1 MASDNFLNDKIFSNH
16 NNSERIF
23 LETENDKITF
33 SDFDKLANKISNA
46 LITLKLKENDR
57 VLVQLEKSV
66 ISFAIFIAAIR
77 TGCIY
82 IPLNPS
88 YTASEVEYFIENSK
102 PSLFISEEKNTNE
115 LKRVIKNQSVKT
127 ISLNKNL
134 AGPLVNLIE
143 KQSAEFRPVKRS
155 KNDIA
160 SILYTSGTTGRSKGA
175 MLTHN
180 NLVSNTIELVKLWK
194 FDEKDILIHAL
205 PIYHIHGLFV
215 ACNIALMSGVKMYF
229 LEKFDVDQVIQYLP
243 RSTSMMG
250 VPTFYTRLLDS
261 DKFNEGV
268 TKNIRIFI
276 SGSAPLL
283 PETHNKFESISG
295 HKILER
301 YGMTETNMN
310 ASNPYDGERKAGT
323 VGFPLPGI
331 SIRITDVKNG
341 NTLENENIG
350 MIEIKG
356 ENVFL
361 GYWEMDDETN
371 KSFTKDNYFIT
382 GDLGKISSDGYL
394 TIIGRNKDLIISGGL
409 NIYPK
414 EIELVL
420 DQIDQVKETAVIGV
434 PHKDF
439 GEAVVAVIVASEE
452 KPSEKYVMSLI
463 QNKLAKFKQ
472 PKKLF
477 FIPELPRNTMGKVQK
492 QVLRNNFK
500 EIFN

>member
-1 MASDNFLNDKIFSNH
+1 
-16 NNSERIF
+16 
-23 LETENDKITF
+23 
-33 SDFDKLANKISNA
+33 
-46 LITLKLKENDR
+46 
-57 VLVQLEKSV
+57 
-66 ISFAIFIAAIR
+66 
-77 TGCIY
+77 
-82 IPLNPS
+82 
-88 YTASEVEYFIENSK
+88 
-102 PSLFISEEKNTNE
+102 
-115 LKRVIKNQSVKT
+115 
-127 ISLNKNL
+127 
-134 AGPLVNLIE
+134 
-143 KQSAEFRPVKRS
+143 
-155 KNDIA
+155 
-160 SILYTSGTTGRSKGA
+160 
-175 MLTHN
+175 
-180 NLVSNTIELVKLWK
+180 
-194 FDEKDILIHAL
+194 
-205 PIYHIHGLFV
+205 
-215 ACNIALMSGVKMYF
+215 MSGVKMYF

>member
-1 MASDNFLNDKIFSNH
+1 MTSDNFLNDKIFSNH
-16 NNSERIF
+16 NNSEKIF
-23 LETENDKITF
+23 IETENDQFTF
-33 SDFDKLANKISNA
+33 TDFDKLANKICNV
-46 LITLKLKENDR
+46 LISLKLKENDR

-88 YTASEVEYFIENSK
+88 YTASEVEYFLENSK
-102 PSLFISEEKNTNE
+102 PFLFISVEKNINE

-127 ISLNKNL
+127 ISLNKDFS
-134 AGPLVNLIE
+134 GPLVNLIE
-143 KQSAEFRPVKRS
+143 KQSDEFLPVRRGE
-155 KNDIA
+155 NDIA

-194 FDEKDILIHAL
+194 FDEKDILLHVL

-250 VPTFYTRLLDS
+250 VPTFYNRLLDS
-261 DKFNEGV
+261 EKFNVEV

-283 PETHNKFESISG
+283 AETHNEFETVSG

-331 SIRITDVKNG
+331 SIRITDTKNG
-341 NTLENENIG
+341 NTIDNEKIG

-361 GYWEMDDETN
+361 GYWKMDEETKKN
-371 KSFTKDNYFIT
+371 FTKDNYFIT

-394 TIIGRNKDLIISGGL
+394 TIIGRNKDLIISVGL

-420 DQIDQVKETAVIGV
+420 DQIDQVKETAIIGV

-439 GEAVVAVIVASEE
+439 GEAVVAIIVASGA
-452 KPSEKYVMSLI
+452 KPSEKHVMSLI

-477 FIPELPRNTMGKVQK
+477 FIPELPRNAMGKVQK
-492 QVLRNNFK
+492 QVLRNNYK
-500 EIFN
+500 EFFS